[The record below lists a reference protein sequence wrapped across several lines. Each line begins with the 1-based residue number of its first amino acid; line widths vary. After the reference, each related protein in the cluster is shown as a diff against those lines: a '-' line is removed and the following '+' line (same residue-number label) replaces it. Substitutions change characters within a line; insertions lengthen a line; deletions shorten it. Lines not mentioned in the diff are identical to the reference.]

1 MNILKKHA
9 KVLRIICGAACL
21 IVGRRDAVA
30 QPPSG
35 KLWDL
40 QTKSAVE
47 VKTLQVG
54 RRLVPTVHRRPSAVG
69 RTAASA
75 GTGLNNGSFADG
87 LTSWTTTILGGGVSP
102 GEIRA
107 ENEQAVLLEGDSFLV
122 TLSQSFVVKAPL
134 ASMSFDLIFSPG
146 FDRTD
151 HFIPDAFEVSL
162 LDESFRSV
170 VPTWDSRAT
179 SFFNVQESFDV
190 QGDLAAQKNVSWFG
204 GPSVH
209 AEPIPAASAGVN
221 AGLRITVDLTAVPV
235 GKVVTLFFDL
245 IGADADTGS
254 GVSIDNV
261 SSVGGNEPPI
271 CNAGGPYVVE
281 CAGANTAV
289 RLDGTASSDPD
300 DDPLTYSWTTDC
312 PGTAFDD
319 AASATP
325 ILSVGSDAACSL
337 SCHVSLAVGDGTGTT
352 TCDADVSIN
361 DTTPPLVTCPP
372 DLTVECDGNG
382 NTDQL
387 HAWLAGASATD
398 ACGEI
403 TLTNDFVGLTLGPN
417 GTGSTVVTW
426 TATDDC
432 GLTSTCTSTF
442 TIVDTTAPTIHV
454 ADMILLWPPN
464 HRYVSLALSDCVA
477 VEDACAGPIDA
488 DAAGRI
494 VSIYSDEPEDAKGEG
509 DGHTTGDIVILGPTA
524 FQLRVERDGGTRG
537 RIAQGGNGRVYG
549 VEFQVTDLAG
559 NVTRGICRFG
569 VPHDQSGPAPI
580 DDGPAAGYV
589 VRP

>member
-1 MNILKKHA
+1 M
-9 KVLRIICGAACL
+9 
-21 IVGRRDAVA
+21 IVGPRDAFA
-30 QPPSG
+30 QPPPGRLS
-35 KLWDL
+35 DL
-40 QTKSAVE
+40 RAKTDVE
-47 VKTLQVG
+47 IETVSVG

-69 RTAASA
+69 GSAASA

-87 LTSWTTTILGGGVSP
+87 LMSWTTTILGGGASP
-102 GEIRA
+102 GEIRV

-122 TLSQSFVVKAPL
+122 TLSQSFVMQVPL
-134 ASMSFDLIFSPG
+134 ASMSFDLLLSPG
-146 FDRTD
+146 FDRSD

-162 LDESFRSV
+162 LDGSFRSV
-170 VPTWDSRAT
+170 VRTWDSRAT
-179 SFFNVQESFDV
+179 SFFNAQESFDL

-204 GPSVH
+204 GPGVQ

-221 AGLRITVDLTAVPV
+221 AGLRITVDLSAVPV

-312 PGTAFDD
+312 PGAAFDD

-325 ILSVGSDAACSL
+325 ILSVGSGSGCAL
-337 SCHVSLAVGDGTGTT
+337 PCHVSLAVGDGTDTT

-361 DTTPPLVTCPP
+361 DTTPPLVACPL
-372 DLTVECDGNG
+372 DLTVECDGHG

-398 ACGEI
+398 ACGEAA
-403 TLTNDFVGLTLGPN
+403 LTNDFVALTLGPN
-417 GTGSTVVTW
+417 GTGSTTVTW

-442 TIVDTTAPTIHV
+442 TIVDTTAPITHV

-464 HRYVSLALSDCVA
+464 HRYVSLVLSDCVSA
-477 VEDACAGPIDA
+477 EDGCAGRIDA
-488 DAAGRI
+488 DAAGGI

-509 DGHTTGDIVILGPTA
+509 DGHTTGDIVILGPTS

-549 VEFQVTDLAG
+549 VDFQVADPAG

-569 VPHDQSGPAPI
+569 VPHDQSGGLLV